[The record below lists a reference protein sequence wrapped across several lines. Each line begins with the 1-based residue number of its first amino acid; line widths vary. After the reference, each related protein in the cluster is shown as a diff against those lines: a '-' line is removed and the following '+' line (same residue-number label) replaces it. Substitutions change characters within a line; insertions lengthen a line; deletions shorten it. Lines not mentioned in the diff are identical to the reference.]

1 MCIMAALPA
10 LGALAGGAATTAGVS
25 AAVGGIVVP
34 TIAAGATAA
43 SGLATAG
50 LIASGIGTAA
60 SVYGKIQEGKA
71 QSNQYKY
78 QAAVDRN
85 NQIISTRQADDAI
98 QRGKIEEEN
107 VRRRTQAIKGEQ
119 RAAYAANGIDLG
131 SDAVVDTLADTAMLG
146 ELDALTTRSNAEREA
161 YGFRVQ
167 GMNYGASAQNN
178 TMAAKNTKS
187 ASRIGAMTTLL
198 SGASTVASSYSD
210 YKTKGVFA

>member
-1 MCIMAALPA
+1 
-10 LGALAGGAATTAGVS
+10 
-25 AAVGGIVVP
+25 VGGIVVP

>member
-10 LGALAGGAATTAGVS
+10 LGALAGAGAATAGVS

-71 QSNQYKY
+71 QSNQLKY
-78 QAAVDRN
+78 QSAVDRN

-161 YGFRVQ
+161 YGFKVQ

-210 YKTKGVFA
+210 YKTKGIFA